1 MNSDVKGSRISDLMF
16 DEEEIFEH
24 TLITP
29 ITHYFEFSV
38 NFPLIKIEH
47 VTFNNKSKF
56 HQLLGCQIHE
66 LKKEYISEKTSRK
79 GGQNVKYVIFK
90 SKNPFENQI
99 FGRTIGRTGPKKEY
113 MYSKRRT
120 SGNPILTDEILK
132 KKFLQKSLLPCEK
145 HIRLKLY
152 QNNVKFIINQIF
164 D

>member
-120 SGNPILTDEILK
+120 SGNPTSIFSISNHINYFWLWVDWFVTLLIWIILAITSS
-132 KKFLQKSLLPCEK
+132 F
-145 HIRLKLY
+145 
-152 QNNVKFIINQIF
+152 
-164 D
+164 